1 MVLVDN
7 GDATVATVAKRLS
20 GSAGPGGVDLITH
33 QHRML
38 RFEVASMGLKQIV
51 REFEDWM
58 INSRPTW
65 EAFMALILG
74 ASLALISA
82 MR

>member
-1 MVLVDN
+1 M
-7 GDATVATVAKRLS
+7 
-20 GSAGPGGVDLITH
+20 DLITH

-51 REFEDWM
+51 REFEDCM
-58 INSRPTW
+58 TNGRPTW

-74 ASLALISA
+74 ASVALISA
-82 MR
+82 MG